1 MHKDTLLFSLIAI
14 ALDQISK
21 IIIASNFNLYESFKI
36 INNFNITYVNNY
48 GAAWGIFD
56 NSTLILAFIGIIASI
71 FIYFVFVKNEQLSKL
86 QDIFYG
92 LLIGGILGNVIDR
105 IVRGHVIDFID
116 VKIFGYNF
124 PIFNLADTFIVISII
139 YIIISL
145 FRNEGKYAS
154 IKY

>member
-71 FIYFVFVKNEQLSKL
+71 FIYFVFVRNEQLSKL

-92 LLIGGILGNVIDR
+92 LLIGGILGNVVDR

>member
-14 ALDQISK
+14 ILDQISK
-21 IIIASNFNLYESFKI
+21 IIIVSNFNLYESIKI

-71 FIYFVFVKNEQLSKL
+71 FIYFVFVKDNKLSKL

-92 LLIGGILGNVIDR
+92 LLIGGILGNVVDR
-105 IVRGHVIDFID
+105 IIRGYVIDFID

-154 IKY
+154 VKY

>member
-1 MHKDTLLFSLIAI
+1 MHKDTLLFSLIALVI
-14 ALDQISK
+14 DQISK
-21 IIIASNFNLYESFKI
+21 IIIVGNFNLYESIKI

-71 FIYFVFVKNEQLSKL
+71 FIYFVFVKDNKLSKL

-92 LLIGGILGNVIDR
+92 LLIGGILGNVVDR
-105 IVRGHVIDFID
+105 IIRGYVIDFID
-116 VKIFGYNF
+116 IKIFRYDF

-154 IKY
+154 VKY

>member
-1 MHKDTLLFSLIAI
+1 MHKDTLLFSLIALVI
-14 ALDQISK
+14 DQISK
-21 IIIASNFNLYESFKI
+21 IIIVSNFNLYESIKI

-71 FIYFVFVKNEQLSKL
+71 FIYFVFVKDNKLSKL

-92 LLIGGILGNVIDR
+92 LLIGGILGNVID
-105 IVRGHVIDFID
+105 FID
-116 VKIFGYNF
+116 VKIFGYDF

-154 IKY
+154 VKY

>member
-1 MHKDTLLFSLIAI
+1 MHKDTLLFSLIALVI
-14 ALDQISK
+14 DQISK
-21 IIIASNFNLYESFKI
+21 IIIVSNFNLYESIKI

-71 FIYFVFVKNEQLSKL
+71 FIYFVFVKDNKLSKL

-92 LLIGGILGNVIDR
+92 LLIGGILGNVVDR
-105 IVRGHVIDFID
+105 IIRGYVIDFID

-154 IKY
+154 VKY

>member
-1 MHKDTLLFSLIAI
+1 MHKDTLLFSLIALVI
-14 ALDQISK
+14 DQISK
-21 IIIASNFNLYESFKI
+21 IIIVSNFNLYESIKI

-71 FIYFVFVKNEQLSKL
+71 FIYFVFVKDNKLSKL

-105 IVRGHVIDFID
+105 IIRGYVIDFID
-116 VKIFGYNF
+116 IKIFRYDF

-154 IKY
+154 VKY

>member
-1 MHKDTLLFSLIAI
+1 MHKDTLLFSLIALVI
-14 ALDQISK
+14 DQISK
-21 IIIASNFNLYESFKI
+21 IIIVGNFNLYESIKI

-71 FIYFVFVKNEQLSKL
+71 FIYFVFVKDNKLSKL

-105 IVRGHVIDFID
+105 IIRGYVIDFID
-116 VKIFGYNF
+116 IKIFRYDF

-154 IKY
+154 VKY

>member
-1 MHKDTLLFSLIAI
+1 MHKDTLLFSLIALVI
-14 ALDQISK
+14 DQISK
-21 IIIASNFNLYESFKI
+21 IIIVSNFNLYESIKI

-71 FIYFVFVKNEQLSKL
+71 FIYFVFVKDNKLSKL

-92 LLIGGILGNVIDR
+92 LLIGGILGNVVDR
-105 IVRGHVIDFID
+105 IIRGYVIDFID

-145 FRNEGKYAS
+145 FRNEGKYATV
-154 IKY
+154 KY

>member
-1 MHKDTLLFSLIAI
+1 MHKDTLLFSLIALVI
-14 ALDQISK
+14 DQISK
-21 IIIASNFNLYESFKI
+21 IIIVSNFNLYESIKI

-71 FIYFVFVKNEQLSKL
+71 FIYFVFVKDNKLSKL

-105 IVRGHVIDFID
+105 IIRGYVIDFID
-116 VKIFGYNF
+116 IKIFRYDF